1 MPAFALSGAAHAL
14 GLGEIHVT
22 SALNEPLAGQI
33 DIVGA
38 TPEDLIAVHA
48 EIANHDTFQRYN
60 ADRPLFLSSTSF
72 RLGKDS
78 QGRPVLLIQST
89 EAFTEP
95 LVNFLVDL
103 QWSSGELVREYT
115 LLLDPAISRHVAY
128 DASGG
133 PANTVASSG
142 TDGRQADRR
151 AADSPAAD
159 GRAADGPAADGRDTV
174 RREAPIAGNALP
186 AAPGP
191 TIASLPPR
199 LAESPASHYTVAS
212 RDTLGRIARRAGARA
227 DADLMV
233 MMVGIYRANPAA
245 FNGNINRLRIGAKLV
260 IPAREDLADLTA
272 HDAAREVHTQ
282 MLAWHAATGAT
293 LAATAP
299 HVLMRASSAGRT
311 AAGGDMD
318 SKTIEGLELQVQS
331 LAQALDALRRAQERD
346 HGEALNEPAI
356 NAGVAGA
363 GEASQPHAAAAIAAE
378 PAAHSAPPDAATAVA
393 AAAAAPPPPGA
404 APAATV
410 PTLTAAEPAAEP
422 PEPAAAGKRAEAF
435 VKDTTAPQH
444 PAAVPNPAGA
454 SNSGPPIL
462 IISAAIALVAALVAA
477 AYLRMRRA
485 AKRSGLMV
493 KSRYEELEDAVAAA
507 RAKKGLGSEDSPA
520 TDSAVTGPIYSHRET
535 GITVEA
541 GPSIE
546 VTGTMESGET
556 VESPHVDDTFEMT
569 QALEQSMNLAN
580 AEATAKMTSPGSSS
594 DDATVRVPFGPAGRA
609 EHGIHGETTVSVAIG
624 SVPQV
629 ETTMELPLQESSL
642 DYTLIDL
649 ESSETHVNMPSGLR
663 EEAVFTER
671 RTHIADVLK
680 QAIERHPDR
689 LDLRMK
695 LLELYHTTAYHN
707 RQGFIDAAKLFTT
720 EPNYAGTPEWAKVA
734 AMGRQIAPEEP
745 LFFFEVKGGPKFAD
759 CA

>member
-1 MPAFALSGAAHAL
+1 MSRRSNPLLFMPAFALSGAAHAL

-22 SALNEPLAGQI
+22 SALNEPLSGQI

-48 EIANHDTFQRYN
+48 AIANRDTFQRYN
-60 ADRPLFLSSTSF
+60 ADRPTFLSTTSF

-78 QGRPVLLIQST
+78 QGRPILLIQST

-128 DASGG
+128 ETPEG
-133 PANTVASSG
+133 PAP
-142 TDGRQADRR
+142 
-151 AADSPAAD
+151 AAQSPGAD
-159 GRAADGPAADGRDTV
+159 GRESA
-174 RREAPIAGNALP
+174 RREAPLAGIPLP
-186 AAPGP
+186 ATPGP
-191 TIASLPPR
+191 TVASLPRR
-199 LAESPASHYTVAS
+199 LAEPPASQYTVAP
-212 RDTLGRIARRAGARA
+212 RDTLGRIARRAGAHS

-233 MMVGIYRANPAA
+233 MMVGIYHANPTA
-245 FNGNINRLRIGAKLV
+245 FNGNINRLRIGAPLV
-260 IPAREDLADLTA
+260 IPDREELAGLTA
-272 HDAAREVHTQ
+272 HDAAREVHAQ

-293 LAATAP
+293 LAAAAP
-299 HVLMRASSAGRT
+299 RMPRRAAPASPST
-311 AAGGDMD
+311 TGGDIN
-318 SKTIEGLELQVQS
+318 SRTIESLELQVQS
-331 LAQALDALRRAQERD
+331 LAQALDALRRSQERA
-346 HGEALNEPAI
+346 HGEALHEPAI

-363 GEASQPHAAAAIAAE
+363 GEASQPDVAA
-378 PAAHSAPPDAATAVA
+378 PGAVA
-393 AAAAAPPPPGA
+393 PASPDDTAAVTEAAAPQGA
-404 APAATV
+404 APPTATQ
-410 PTLTAAEPAAEP
+410 AMPAPAGP
-422 PEPAAAGKRAEAF
+422 VAPPAAAGRFKTFFKGA
-435 VKDTTAPQH
+435 TTPQH
-444 PAAVPNPAGA
+444 PAAMPNPDGA
-454 SNSGPPIL
+454 STGGSQIV

-485 AKRSGLMV
+485 AKRSALMV
-493 KSRYEELEDAVAAA
+493 KSRYEELEEAMAVA
-507 RAKKGLGSEDSPA
+507 RAKKGLAEDDSLGTAPA
-520 TDSAVTGPIYSHRET
+520 ITAPVYSHRET

-546 VTGTMESGET
+546 TTGTMETGET
-556 VESPHVDDTFEMT
+556 FDMAHAADTFEMT

-580 AEATAKMTSPGSSS
+580 ADATAKMTSPSFQG
-594 DDATVRVPFGPAGRA
+594 DDATVRHAFGAGSRA
-609 EHGIHGETTVSVAIG
+609 GHGIHGETTVSVAIG

-629 ETTMELPLQESSL
+629 ETTTELPLQESSL

-649 ESSETHVNMPSGLR
+649 ESSETHVSMPSGLR
-663 EEAVFTER
+663 DEAVFTER
-671 RTHIADVLK
+671 RTNIADVLK
-680 QAIERHPDR
+680 QAIDRAPDR

-695 LLELYHTTAYHN
+695 LLELYHTTAHHN

-720 EPNYAGTPEWAKVA
+720 EANYAATPEWAKVA

-745 LFFFEVKGGPKFAD
+745 LFFFEAKAGQKLAD